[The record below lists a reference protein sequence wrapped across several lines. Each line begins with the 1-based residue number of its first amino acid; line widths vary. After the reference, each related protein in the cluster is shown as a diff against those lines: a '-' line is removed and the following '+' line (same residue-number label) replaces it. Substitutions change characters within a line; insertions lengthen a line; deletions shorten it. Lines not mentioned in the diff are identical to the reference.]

1 MSRDIFKA
9 LDKAGFGGNVHE
21 IAEEGDCRVLRLDG
35 EDGEGFMT
43 MYRVFDGVY
52 LMYNDFHMRGCVS
65 KYQNSK
71 TVLCIDHCREG
82 RIEHENSLGE
92 RYYMEAGDLRIDR
105 RAHHEGR
112 VELPLSHYH
121 GITIG
126 FVRGAA
132 EESLKR
138 EMPWLPVDINTLAER
153 FCSSSKEFVLRG
165 NEAMNQLFSQ
175 LYNAPKS
182 VRLSYFRVKT
192 AELLLMLA
200 ALDISGT
207 SEQRQYFPAR
217 QTEKVKQIHAL
228 ITGSLDR
235 SYTVDELSA
244 RFDMPPA
251 TLRKVF
257 KAVYGAPIYQYIKSY
272 KMKAAASMLISESG
286 STVAEIAQR
295 LGYDNASKFSAAF
308 RDVMGVSPQN
318 HRRDTNGK
326 G

>member
-35 EDGEGFMT
+35 ADGEGFMT

-92 RYYMEAGDLRIDR
+92 RYY
-105 RAHHEGR
+105 

-153 FCSSSKEFVLRG
+153 FCSGGKEFVLRG

-182 VRLSYFRVKT
+182 VRLSYFKVKT

-207 SEQRQYFPAR
+207 SEQSQYFPAR

-244 RFDMPPA
+244 RFNMPPA

>member
-1 MSRDIFKA
+1 MDIFDA
-9 LDKAGFGGNVHE
+9 LDRAGFGGNVHE

-43 MYRVFDGVY
+43 MYRVFDGIY

-65 KYQNSK
+65 EYQNAE
-71 TVLCIDHCREG
+71 TALCIDHCREG

-105 RAHHEGR
+105 RVHHEGR

-126 FVRGAA
+126 FIREAA
-132 EESLKR
+132 EASLRR
-138 EMPWLPVDINTLAER
+138 EMPWLSVDISGLAER
-153 FCSSSKEFVLRG
+153 FCSSGKEFVLRSS
-165 NEAMNQLFSQ
+165 ETMDQFFSQ
-175 LYNAPKS
+175 LYSAPKS
-182 VRLSYFRVKT
+182 VRLDYFKVKT
-192 AELLLMLA
+192 AELLLMLGT
-200 ALDISGT
+200 LDISE
-207 SEQRQYFPAR
+207 SVEQRQYFPAR
-217 QTEKVKQIHAL
+217 QTEKVKQIHTL

-244 RFDMPPA
+244 KFDMPPA

-257 KAVYGAPIYQYIKSY
+257 RAVYGAPIYKYIKSY
-272 KMKAAASMLISESG
+272 KMKAAASMLISESS

-308 RDVMGVSPQN
+308 RDIIGVSPQSY
-318 HRRDTNGK
+318 RRDTNGK